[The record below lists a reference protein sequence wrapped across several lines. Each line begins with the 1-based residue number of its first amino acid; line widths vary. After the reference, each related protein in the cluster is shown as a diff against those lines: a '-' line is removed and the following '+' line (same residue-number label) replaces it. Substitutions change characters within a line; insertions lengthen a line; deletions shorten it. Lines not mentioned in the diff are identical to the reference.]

1 MECSLCGALYKVRST
16 ECPECGAIEIEKPVK
31 PSEESQPAQTVT
43 MQEKTP
49 PKPRRKVRAKP
60 SSSLI
65 EFPGLTKSSIPQWR
79 KELGERVREVQE
91 RRSRETAVELGNAL
105 REIDESKPKTPSQLE
120 LLPHADVPP
129 LNPLVVAAL
138 RRIERAHVSSHF
150 GMNATAMAVALEEQ
164 PEFGEDMSQMA
175 NDVSSAATSQPE
187 KPTQSDRLHNLAV
200 VPTPIA
206 GIAETSEVI
215 RKPRR
220 LIAGDLNDP
229 ALNYLDS
236 IPTLRVDKREYL
248 SASAPYRVLSSIV
261 DLIVVCLLSSP
272 LVAVV
277 KLIDLNWPDWR
288 VVAAAAGT
296 FMVVGF
302 LYLTISTAL
311 TGRTLGMRLFSLR
324 VVDARTGLIPT
335 GGQSAGRAAVYLLT
349 IAFAGIG
356 LIYTF
361 FNDKKHTAH
370 DRLTHTAVIRV

>member
-1 MECSLCGALYKVRST
+1 MECSSCGALYKRRST
-16 ECPECGAIEIEKPVK
+16 ECPECGAIEIEETVK
-31 PSEESQPAQTVT
+31 PSEESQQTPTVV

-49 PKPRRKVRAKP
+49 PKPRQKARAKP
-60 SSSLI
+60 TSSLI

-91 RRSRETAVELGNAL
+91 RRAREAALELGNAAP
-105 REIDESKPKTPSQLE
+105 EIDESGPRTTSQLE
-120 LLPHADVPP
+120 LLRRADAPP
-129 LNPLVVAAL
+129 MNPLVVAAL
-138 RRIERAHVSSHF
+138 RRIEKAHGSSHF
-150 GMNATAMAVALEEQ
+150 GSNATAMAVAYEEQ

-175 NDVSSAATSQPE
+175 NDASSAAISQPE
-187 KPTQSDRLHNLAV
+187 KSTPSERLHNLAV
-200 VPTPIA
+200 VPTSV
-206 GIAETSEVI
+206 GGSAETSEVI

-236 IPTLRVDKREYL
+236 IPTLHVEKREYR
-248 SASAPYRVLSSIV
+248 SASVPYRVLSSIV

-272 LVAVV
+272 VVAIF
-277 KLIDLNWPDWR
+277 KLTYFNWQDWR
-288 VVAAAAGT
+288 VVTPAAGT
-296 FMVVGF
+296 FMIVGF

-324 VVDARTGLIPT
+324 VVDARTGMIPT
-335 GGQSAGRAAVYLLT
+335 GGQSAGRAAVYLVS
-349 IAFAGIG
+349 IAFAGVA

-370 DRLTHTAVIRV
+370 DRFTRTAVIRV